1 MQPLSQSM
9 NGVRQLADPTKSR
22 LGYRLQRIWLTPL
35 FRALIRTGIPCAI
48 VLLFAISYLQKPDVR
63 VALAQGAVEAR
74 DWVHERPEFMV
85 KLMAIEGVSDAVADA
100 VRAEVHIDFPT
111 SSFDL
116 DLVTL
121 RDQIDALAPIK
132 DVAVRIRP
140 GGVLEVS
147 AVERTPALVWRAPDG
162 MKLLDVE
169 GVAVAAIAERAERP
183 ELPLVAGEGAD
194 QAVQEALQLV
204 QAAAPISERLRGL
217 QRQGARRWDVVLDRE
232 QVIQLPEDD
241 PVPALERVIL
251 LNDAQDLLARDITHI
266 DLRNPTRPTLR
277 LAQYGLA
284 EMRRI
289 KGIEF
294 GASGQ

>member
-9 NGVRQLADPTKSR
+9 SGVRNLADPTKSR

-48 VLLFAISYLQKPDVR
+48 VLLGAIAYLQRPDVR
-63 VALAQGAVEAR
+63 VALAQGALDAR
-74 DWVHERPEFMV
+74 AWVHERPEFMV
-85 KLMAIEGVSDAVADA
+85 KLMAIEGVSDPVADQ
-100 VRAEVHIDFPT
+100 VRSAVHIDFPT

-116 DLVTL
+116 DLEAL
-121 RDQIDALAPIK
+121 RDHIDELPPIK
-132 DVAVRIRP
+132 DVSVRIRP

-147 AVERTPALVWRAPDG
+147 AVERTPALVWRAPEG
-162 MKLLDVE
+162 VVLLDVD
-169 GVAVAAIAERAERP
+169 GVAVATVRGRSDRP
-183 ELPLVAGEGAD
+183 DLPLVAGKGAD
-194 QAVQEALQLV
+194 DAVQEALLLV
-204 QAAAPISERLRGL
+204 QAAAPIAERLRGL
-217 QRQGARRWDVVLDRE
+217 QRQGERRWDVVLDRG

-251 LNDAQDLLARDITHI
+251 LNDAQDLLARDVTHI

-277 LAQYGLA
+277 LAQTGL
-284 EMRRI
+284 EELRRI

-294 GASGQ
+294 GASVE